1 MFGEDAEL
9 YDRARPGYS
18 DDVVSS
24 VLGYLAAG
32 RASGERDGDTGD
44 AGDTDALD
52 TVIDP
57 SALTALE
64 IGAGTGKA
72 TEAFARRGVPVLALE
87 PDPAMAAVAAR
98 RTLAFPS
105 VRIEQAAFE
114 DWPVDAGSVDLV
126 FSGQAWH
133 WVRPEVRGPKAA
145 GALRPDGVLALFWH
159 RPDWPE
165 DDPVRAALDACY
177 VEHAPG
183 LRARGPSFPGLGPMP
198 DRREREE
205 IADSSLFT
213 DVVARHHPWASESTT
228 DDYLDLLATQSDHRL
243 LPDEDRRRLLNA
255 VRAVIDELG
264 ESIRVPYDTL
274 LVLARPARPA
284 R

>member
-18 DDVVSS
+18 DEVVSS
-24 VLGYLAAG
+24 VLEYLATGSGASAGAGSPG
-32 RASGERDGDTGD
+32 RA
-44 AGDTDALD
+44 
-52 TVIDP
+52 IDP
-57 SALTALE
+57 ASVAALE

-72 TEAFARRGVPVLALE
+72 TEAFATRGVGVVALE

-98 RTLAFPS
+98 RTAAYPS

-114 DWPVDAGSVDLV
+114 DWPVQAGGFDLV

-133 WVRPEVRGPKAA
+133 WVRPDVRGPKAA
-145 GALRPDGVLALFWH
+145 SALRPTGALALFWH
-159 RPDWPE
+159 RPHWPE
-165 DDPVRAALDACY
+165 GDPVRAALDACY
-177 VEHAPG
+177 AEHAPA
-183 LRARGPSFPGLGPMP
+183 LRDRGPSFPGLGPVP

-205 IADSSLFT
+205 IAESGLFT
-213 DVVARHHPWASESTT
+213 DVCVRHHLWESESAT

-243 LPDEDRRRLLNA
+243 LPGDERSRLLDG
-255 VRAVIDELG
+255 VRAIVDGLG
-264 ESIRVPYDTL
+264 GSIRAPYDTL
-274 LVLARPARPA
+274 LVLARPAGPGRTA